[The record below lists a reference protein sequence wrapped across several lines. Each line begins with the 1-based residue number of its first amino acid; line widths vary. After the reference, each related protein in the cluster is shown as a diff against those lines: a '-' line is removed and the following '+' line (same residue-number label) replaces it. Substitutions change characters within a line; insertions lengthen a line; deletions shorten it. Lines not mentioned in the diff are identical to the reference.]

1 VFRPLVI
8 AAAVMGLLAGCSKQS
23 SESAAPATAGNAAAV
38 STAGAPAAPVA
49 PAAPSAPAAPAA
61 QAPQGNEIFSTA
73 PAPAQQAPARNVGKV
88 LQLQNGGGYSYAEVQ
103 TAAGQKVWIA
113 GSQID
118 VKPGAEV
125 QWGNFSVMRN
135 FEAKSLGRT
144 FPEILFVDRWGPV
157 GQTVTATAPHG
168 SFPNPQAA
176 AAAAGGGQ
184 ATGTVKSVTNAGG
197 YSYIE
202 VDQGGGAT
210 VWVAATET
218 PMKKGDKVQWEGGS
232 EMRNFTA
239 KSLGRTFEKIIFAQ
253 SIAVTK

>member
-1 VFRPLVI
+1 MFRPLVI
-8 AAAVMGLLAGCSKQS
+8 AAAVLALLAGCSKQS
-23 SESAAPATAGNAAAV
+23 SESSAPAPAGTPAAV
-38 STAGAPAAPVA
+38 STAA
-49 PAAPSAPAAPAA
+49 APAAPAA
-61 QAPQGNEIFSTA
+61 QAAPAPQGNEIFSTA

-88 LQLQNGGGYSYAEVQ
+88 LQSQNGGGYTYAEVQ
-103 TAAGQKVWIA
+103 TSAGQKVWIA

-135 FEAKSLGRT
+135 FEAKSLGRS

-176 AAAAGGGQ
+176 AAAPAAGGGQ
-184 ATGTVKSVTNAGG
+184 AAGTVKSVTNAGG

-202 VDQGGGAT
+202 VDQGGGST

-253 SIAVTK
+253 SVAVTK